1 MSLPCVKTSNTS
13 CPPPLLLLKSTLKRS
28 WSDVCICECECVC
41 ECENICKCVAPAV
54 KPRQRFKSPRADTQ
68 GWEAVSTT
76 QPLAAEEVTLIM
88 SCQCLEIRVS
98 TAISYPACVCVCAC
112 ICVCVLW
119 VLWVWDRVGEG
130 KQRSYSGRNII
141 YCAVSFGE
149 RERERIPPV
158 LLTLFFC
165 FYLSGVGWLS
175 TLSLFFFSAIPCFT
189 LIQSNVFVAGSC
201 SGYKQSYA
209 VCHRASRF
217 SVYFCRSCWSEW
229 VFPHFLKASADP
241 MHQIGIGND

>member
-1 MSLPCVKTSNTS
+1 MCQDFKHILSSSPPTAEVNLEAKLERCVHM
-13 CPPPLLLLKSTLKRS
+13 
-28 WSDVCICECECVC
+28 WVCECVC

-149 RERERIPPV
+149 RESTHPACSLNFIF
-158 LLTLFFC
+158 LLLFIRSWLTEHTLSFFFFFC
-165 FYLSGVGWLS
+165 H
-175 TLSLFFFSAIPCFT
+175 SLLHAYSVKC
-189 LIQSNVFVAGSC
+189 VC
-201 SGYKQSYA
+201 SWEL
-209 VCHRASRF
+209 F
-217 SVYFCRSCWSEW
+217 W
-229 VFPHFLKASADP
+229 
-241 MHQIGIGND
+241 I

>member
-28 WSDVCICECECVC
+28 WSDVCICECVC

-149 RERERIPPV
+149 RESAHPACSLNFIF
-158 LLTLFFC
+158 LLLFIRSWLTEHTLSFFFFC
-165 FYLSGVGWLS
+165 H
-175 TLSLFFFSAIPCFT
+175 SLLHAYSVKC
-189 LIQSNVFVAGSC
+189 VC
-201 SGYKQSYA
+201 SWEL
-209 VCHRASRF
+209 F
-217 SVYFCRSCWSEW
+217 W
-229 VFPHFLKASADP
+229 
-241 MHQIGIGND
+241 I

>member
-1 MSLPCVKTSNTS
+1 MRGPGCQAKAALQIPPCWHTGLRGCQHHSTTGCRGSHSHYELPMFRDKSVYRYLLPCL
-13 CPPPLLLLKSTLKRS
+13 CL
-28 WSDVCICECECVC
+28 CVC
-41 ECENICKCVAPAV
+41 
-54 KPRQRFKSPRADTQ
+54 
-68 GWEAVSTT
+68 
-76 QPLAAEEVTLIM
+76 LHL
-88 SCQCLEIRVS
+88 
-98 TAISYPACVCVCAC
+98 
-112 ICVCVLW
+112 CVCVLW